1 MWPGGPPSWPAT
13 EEPAGRETM
22 MSLRKWLIGLVAAVG
37 IGPGAAIADDLSI
50 VTGSVGDDL
59 RQLQAQLKEFEQESG
74 HTVKVVTTP
83 PSSSEQ
89 FTQVRLWLA
98 AGNTDIDVYQ
108 TDVIWAPQLAQH
120 FIDLTPRARDVAGEH
135 FEAVI
140 RSQTVDGKL
149 IALPMF
155 ADAPA
160 LYYRKDL
167 LDKHGEKVPAT
178 WKELEASAA
187 RIVKAERAAG
197 NRQLWGFVFQGAA
210 YEGLTC
216 NALEWIASYGG
227 GGIVEED
234 GTISV
239 FNKHA
244 ITALETA
251 RSWIGAIAPEGV
263 LSYQEEEA
271 RGVWQTGN
279 AVFMR
284 NWPYAYALANRDDSA
299 IGGKFE
305 VTTLPA
311 GEGGRSAATLGGW
324 NLAVSRYSRHQDAA
338 IELVKFLTSERAQK
352 ERALASSRLPTRP
365 ALYDDPEIARRQP
378 IIPQWKAVLE
388 NAVPRPSAEIKAKYN
403 EFSSLFWTAAHNTLA
418 GSGTAADNLELLEV
432 QLTRLQ
438 GGSW

>member
-1 MWPGGPPSWPAT
+1 MF
-13 EEPAGRETM
+13 
-22 MSLRKWLIGLVAAVG
+22 LRNQLLGLVAAAG
-37 IGPGAAIADDLSI
+37 ICSGANAADISI

-59 RQLQAQLKEFEQESG
+59 RQLQVQLGDFERESG
-74 HTVKVVTTP
+74 HQVTVVTTP

-89 FTQVRLWLA
+89 FTQIRLWLA
-98 AGNTDIDVYQ
+98 AGNPDIDVYQ
-108 TDVIWAPQLAQH
+108 IDVIWAPQLAQH
-120 FIDLTPRARDVAGEH
+120 FIDLAASARDVAGQH
-135 FEAVI
+135 FDAII
-140 RSQTVDGKL
+140 RSQTVGGKL

-167 LDKHGEKVPAT
+167 LDKHGEKVPTT
-178 WKELEASAA
+178 WNELAAAAA
-187 RIVKAERAAG
+187 RIVEAERAAG
-197 NRQLWGFVFQGAA
+197 SRQLWGYVFQGAA

-216 NALEWIASYGG
+216 NALEWIASHGG

-239 FNKHA
+239 FNEHA
-244 ITALETA
+244 VKALETA
-251 RSWIGAIAPEGV
+251 RSWIGTIAPQGV
-263 LSYQEEEA
+263 LSYQEEES

-279 AVFMR
+279 SVFMR
-284 NWPYAYALANRDDSA
+284 NWPYAYALGNRDDSA
-299 IGGKFE
+299 VKGKFG

-311 GEGGRSAATLGGW
+311 GEGGRSAAALGGW
-324 NLAVSRYSRHQDAA
+324 NLAVSRYSQHQEAA
-338 IELVKFLTSERAQK
+338 IELVRFLTSEQAQK
-352 ERALASSRLPTRP
+352 QRALESSRLPTRP
-365 ALYDDPEIARRQP
+365 ALYDDPEIASRQP

-403 EFSSLFWTAAHNTLA
+403 EFSSLVWTAVHNTIA
-418 GSGTAADNLELLEV
+418 GNGTAAENLELLEL

>member
-1 MWPGGPPSWPAT
+1 MF
-13 EEPAGRETM
+13 
-22 MSLRKWLIGLVAAVG
+22 LRNQLIGLVAAAG
-37 IGPGAAIADDLSI
+37 ICSGANAADISI

-59 RQLQAQLKEFEQESG
+59 RQLQAQLEDFERESG
-74 HTVKVVTTP
+74 HKVTVVTTP

-89 FTQVRLWLA
+89 FTQIRLWLA
-98 AGNTDIDVYQ
+98 AGNPDIDVYQ
-108 TDVIWAPQLAQH
+108 IDVIWAPQLAQH
-120 FIDLTPRARDVAGEH
+120 FIDLAPHARDVAGQH
-135 FEAVI
+135 FNAII
-140 RSQTVDGKL
+140 RSQTVGGKL

-167 LDKHGEKVPAT
+167 LDKHGEKVPTT
-178 WKELEASAA
+178 WKELAASAA
-187 RIVKAERAAG
+187 RIVEAERAAG
-197 NRQLWGFVFQGAA
+197 SRQLWGYVFQGAA

-216 NALEWIASYGG
+216 NALEWIASHGG

-234 GTISV
+234 GSISV
-239 FNKHA
+239 FNEHA
-244 ITALETA
+244 VKALETA
-251 RSWIGAIAPEGV
+251 RSWIGTIAPQGV
-263 LSYQEEEA
+263 LSYQEEES

-299 IGGKFE
+299 VDGKFG
-305 VTTLPA
+305 VATLPS

-324 NLAVSRYSRHQDAA
+324 NLAVSRYSQHQEPA
-338 IELVKFLTSERAQK
+338 IELVRFLTSEQAQK
-352 ERALASSRLPTRP
+352 QRALESSRLPTRP
-365 ALYDDPEIARRQP
+365 ALYDDREIASRQP

-388 NAVPRPSAEIKAKYN
+388 NAVPRPSAEIKTKYN
-403 EFSSLFWTAAHNTLA
+403 EFSSLVWTAVHNTLA
-418 GSGTAADNLELLEV
+418 GNGTAADNLELLEV